1 MSDNDHTRPKSTQY
15 RRDLQDKPPIAAKV
29 TTLDDTSISAKLKS
43 PLFMTIAIIIAL
55 IACIYIFSVAKEKS
69 DSRKLTTLFTLMQK
83 RSSFVQVNG
92 VVNDPSTM
100 QMVELLRMH
109 GIGSTIVDDGVAT
122 EVSVTLGSGKTLDYK
137 KVIAALI
144 NIPVTIFHVGYPSS
158 VVLLYG
164 VAGCPYAQRARD
176 MLTAKNIPFQY
187 VDLNSGDPAM
197 TFLNARLLSSG
208 LQKSTNPY
216 LEMNGKMY
224 DLNSIYDAINSV
236 KR

>member
-1 MSDNDHTRPKSTQY
+1 MSDNGPTPPKSTQY
-15 RRDLQDKPPIAAKV
+15 RRDLQDIPPIAAKV

-55 IACIYIFSVAKEKS
+55 IACIYTFSVAKEKS
-69 DSRKLTTLFTLMQK
+69 DTRKLTTLFIYMQK
-83 RSSFVQVNG
+83 ENSMVQVNG
-92 VVNDPSTM
+92 VVNDTATM

-109 GIGSTIVDDGVAT
+109 GISSNIVDDGVSR
-122 EVSVTLGSGKTLDYK
+122 EVSVTLGSGRILDYK
-137 KVIAALI
+137 KVIAILT
-144 NIPVTIFHVGYPSS
+144 NIPVTIFHTGYPSNAI
-158 VVLLYG
+158 LLYG

-197 TFLNARLLSSG
+197 TFLSARLLSSG

-224 DLNSIYDAINSV
+224 DLNSIYDAINRV
-236 KR
+236 KQ